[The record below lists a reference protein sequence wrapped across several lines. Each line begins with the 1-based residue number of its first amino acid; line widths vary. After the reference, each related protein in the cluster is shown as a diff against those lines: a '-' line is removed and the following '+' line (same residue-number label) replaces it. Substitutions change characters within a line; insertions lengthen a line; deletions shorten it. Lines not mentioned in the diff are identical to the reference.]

1 MQQIEEF
8 VPQVD
13 WKTGL
18 IISSQFLPFSFS
30 PSFCV
35 KKQGC
40 LQNVDEISCKL
51 GSLEPSS
58 DVTTNHDESSGQ
70 LSADCSSDSLAAT
83 AAQGDANNR
92 SEQPKKDEACT
103 DIATEK
109 RAKKAPK
116 NPLLPSFRAT
126 CYRTGQKHSFKSP
139 QVCFNLARVAWSN

>member
-35 KKQGC
+35 TKQDS
-40 LQNVDEISCKL
+40 LQKVDEISCKL
-51 GSLEPSS
+51 ACLEPSS
-58 DVTTNHDESSGQ
+58 DVTTKHDESSGQ
-70 LSADCSSDSLAAT
+70 LSADCSSHSLTAT

-92 SEQPKKDEACT
+92 SEQLEKEACT

-126 CYRTGQKHSFKSP
+126 CYRTGEKHSFKSP
-139 QVCFNLARVAWSN
+139 QVCFYLAHVKSCME